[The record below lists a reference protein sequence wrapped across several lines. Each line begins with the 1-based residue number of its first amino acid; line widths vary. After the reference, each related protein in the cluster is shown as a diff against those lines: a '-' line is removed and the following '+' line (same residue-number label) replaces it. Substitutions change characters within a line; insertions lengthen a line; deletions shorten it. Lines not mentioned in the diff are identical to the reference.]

1 MHGPCL
7 PGRPELLS
15 GSRSASSPVPPSP
28 ENRQGYTPPDTVP
41 APKKLLTNGT
51 FCFILH
57 PPHPICPALPL
68 MPDKLLHTI
77 LYKIVWSVERSCNDK
92 FASVFVEFWNTEI
105 LTWIL
110 SQEYHQPLQKS
121 RHICRILLVWD
132 AFSAQDA
139 TLFHPSAENTE
150 LGTCYDINCSYSSDK
165 IKQILCFPLRPQ
177 MSGGTGQQTLPR
189 SAAGKAGQCFSLSI
203 SKRNTPPA
211 I

>member
-1 MHGPCL
+1 MYGPCL
-7 PGRPELLS
+7 LGRPELLS

-28 ENRQGYTPPDTVP
+28 ENRQGYMPPDTVP
-41 APKKLLTNGT
+41 TPKNSSPAEKFLTNGT

-77 LYKIVWSVERSCNDK
+77 KLYG
-92 FASVFVEFWNTEI
+92 ASKGVATTNLRQFSSNFETLKI

-132 AFSAQDA
+132 AFPRRMQRFS
-139 TLFHPSAENTE
+139 
-150 LGTCYDINCSYSSDK
+150 
-165 IKQILCFPLRPQ
+165 ILRQKTQNLAPV
-177 MSGGTGQQTLPR
+177 TT
-189 SAAGKAGQCFSLSI
+189 
-203 SKRNTPPA
+203 
-211 I
+211 